1 MALVLTVF
9 KGFGAVLDVAD
20 PLVSAADEVP
30 RLLGGPAPH
39 DRRLLVAGDL
49 NVLVLLKVSTADH

>member
-39 DRRLLVAGDL
+39 DRRLLVPGDL